1 MTDQELRMLSAAIQ
15 SQLADA
21 AVPDE
26 VILDKVREVP
36 ELLQAKLPSSAN
48 LFLAAVS
55 RGRFELAKRAAAMG
69 ADIHWRCEAS
79 GIGGNALNAART
91 PEQAEELL
99 AMGLEIERNLSLRLP
114 CQNPAVTSA
123 SRNEPEMMRYWLQKQ
138 SQLFAGEP
146 EYLQQ
151 LFYAA
156 IRVASMLNQYNT
168 LAVIMAD
175 DRLFPLLKEIYAGE
189 DTAEKRGE
197 VQGLTKQQ
205 KAERI
210 AKLEKEMREAAKM
223 LEFELAAALR
233 DQIIELRGK

>member
-55 RGRFELAKRAAAMG
+55 RGRFELAKKAAAMG

-156 IRVASMLNQYNT
+156 IRVASMLNQYGT

-175 DRLFPLLKEIYAGE
+175 DELFPLLKEIYSRE
-189 DTAEKRGE
+189 DT
-197 VQGLTKQQ
+197 VDS
-205 KAERI
+205 I
-210 AKLEKEMREAAKM
+210 KLYQS
-223 LEFELAAALR
+223 ALR
-233 DQIIELRGK
+233 RIKDESLEPRKKELRKILNARKKELSQ

>member
-55 RGRFELAKRAAAMG
+55 RGRFQLAKELAAMG

-123 SRNEPEMMRYWLQKQ
+123 S
-138 SQLFAGEP
+138 
-146 EYLQQ
+146 
-151 LFYAA
+151 
-156 IRVASMLNQYNT
+156 VASMLNQYGT

-175 DRLFPLLKEIYAGE
+175 DELFPLLKEIYSRE
-189 DTAEKRGE
+189 DT
-197 VQGLTKQQ
+197 VDS
-205 KAERI
+205 I
-210 AKLEKEMREAAKM
+210 KLYQS
-223 LEFELAAALR
+223 ALR
-233 DQIIELRGK
+233 RIKDESLEPRKKELRKILNARKKELSQ

>member
-1 MTDQELRMLSAAIQ
+1 M
-15 SQLADA
+15 
-21 AVPDE
+21 PDE

-55 RGRFELAKRAAAMG
+55 RGRFELAKKAAAMG

-156 IRVASMLNQYNT
+156 IRVASMPNQYGT

-175 DRLFPLLKEIYAGE
+175 DELFPLLKEIYSRE
-189 DTAEKRGE
+189 DT
-197 VQGLTKQQ
+197 VDS
-205 KAERI
+205 I
-210 AKLEKEMREAAKM
+210 KLYQS
-223 LEFELAAALR
+223 ALR
-233 DQIIELRGK
+233 RIKDESLEPRKKELRKILNARKKELSQ

>member
-1 MTDQELRMLSAAIQ
+1 MTDLELRMLAATIQ

-26 VILDKVREVP
+26 VILDKAREVP
-36 ELLQAKLPSSAN
+36 ELLQAQLPSGAN

-55 RGRFELAKRAAAMG
+55 WGRFELAKKAAAMG
-69 ADIHWRCEAS
+69 ADIHCRCEAS

-99 AMGLEIERNLSLRLP
+99 AMGLEIERNLSLRHP

-123 SRNEPEMMRYWLQKQ
+123 SRNKPEMMRYWLQKQ

-175 DRLFPLLKEIYAGE
+175 DELFPLLREIYSRE
-189 DTAEKRGE
+189 DT
-197 VQGLTKQQ
+197 VDS
-205 KAERI
+205 I
-210 AKLEKEMREAAKM
+210 KLYQS
-223 LEFELAAALR
+223 ALR
-233 DQIIELRGK
+233 RVNDESLEPRKKELRKILNARKKQLSQ